1 ATDVSDR
8 PASYFAITINFG
20 TRNMSQTLHSASP
33 VNDGE
38 VYCPLHP
45 EKAIPLKRSGPSAK
59 NPNRDFFSCRVGNGN
74 TGCSFFKW
82 ADELPN
88 GSPVSSRIQS
98 QSFLTPPSTPS
109 KRSASDRDRDSPSSS
124 HSKSYTP
131 SSPAA
136 MRRLEVIHAYKN
148 SPRASESTEYPRSQ
162 PSLSSPPQDI
172 PPHLPSWSEVTPPAS
187 SERRGTKQR
196 IEPLRLPQ
204 SPTSSVRFSSSASSS
219 GRSVNTV
226 QKGFQ
231 FDNSPFLVPSGI
243 AQADGED
250 EDIIAAEIVDTSQ
263 RVAAHIQNL
272 QRRLSAAEQ
281 SNNAKALRLAELDQE
296 CKELRARNED
306 LERLVQSLT

>member
-1 ATDVSDR
+1 
-8 PASYFAITINFG
+8 
-20 TRNMSQTLHSASP
+20 MSQTLHSASP

-59 NPNRDFFSCRVGNGN
+59 NPNRCPRDFFSCRVGNGN

-296 CKELRARNED
+296 CKERVLRCFSLVARYLTFFARLRARNED